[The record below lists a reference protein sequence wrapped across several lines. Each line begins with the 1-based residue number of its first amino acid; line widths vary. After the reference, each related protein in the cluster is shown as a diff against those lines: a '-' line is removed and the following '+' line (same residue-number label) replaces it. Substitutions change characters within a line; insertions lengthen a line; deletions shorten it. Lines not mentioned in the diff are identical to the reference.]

1 MEKIIISCLESRV
14 ETNRSIYARFLLGPF
29 KDDQAVTIATALR
42 RSLLSKVKSIAIT
55 AVHIQG
61 VTHEFSTI
69 VGVRESVLDLALNF
83 QQVVLRTQT
92 NKQKKISHAY
102 KSIIKPWFYRSF
114 NKASTTKKKF
124 LFSSIKGQAN
134 LMSRHEQNL
143 NFKMRSKTK
152 QNRILFNQDRD
163 AKPKVLQP
171 LFSSLVKEK
180 VQARVTSKLD
190 QALDQGG
197 AFSHIPP
204 ETAQIGY
211 LQVQG
216 PAVVYANDL
225 KLPVGVECVDPTQYI
240 ATLSTEG
247 LLVVKFVIDFDSSS
261 TSQKQVSFG
270 NNKEKVIGSV
280 GSDKQNGYENIAPI
294 QLLSKQNLGIIKF
307 QSKSDSKRFRSLPE
321 ATPTTN
327 NSNQLQSFV
336 QHSSISHSGL
346 RNTIFLDPIFD
357 SVFQVNYVIE
367 KDDLFNQPR
376 ERIVLE
382 LWTNGSVHP
391 RQALH
396 KASLSLVSTFSI
408 FRNVFHLD
416 SV

>member
-1 MEKIIISCLESRV
+1 MDQKWKKLSDAKQSFALTCLESRV
-14 ETNRSIYARFLLGPF
+14 EANRSIYARFLLGPF

-55 AVHIQG
+55 AIHIQG

-69 VGVRESVLDLALNF
+69 MGVRESVLDLALNF

-92 NKQKKISHAY
+92 KKQKKIFDAY
-102 KSIIKPWFYRSF
+102 KGITRPRYVKS
-114 NKASTTKKKF
+114 
-124 LFSSIKGQAN
+124 QAN
-134 LMSRHEQNL
+134 LSSYEQKDL
-143 NFKMRSKTK
+143 KIKK
-152 QNRILFNQDRD
+152 PLQNRVLFNQARN
-163 AKPKVLQP
+163 
-171 LFSSLVKEK
+171 LVKDK
-180 VQARVTSKLD
+180 VQARVTLGLD
-190 QALDQGG
+190 QSLHSDR
-197 AFSHIPP
+197 AFPHITP

-247 LLVVKFVIDFDSSS
+247 LLVVKFIIDVDRSHSPVS
-261 TSQKQVSFG
+261 AKLVLQSEANTQKQVPFN
-270 NNKEKVIGSV
+270 NNKEKLIGNSF
-280 GSDKQNGYENIAPI
+280 DKQNGYQNIAPI
-294 QLLSKQNLGIIKF
+294 HLPEQNLDITK
-307 QSKSDSKRFRSLPE
+307 QSKPDLKNLRPTPE
-321 ATPTTN
+321 SAPIPN
-327 NSNQLQSFV
+327 DDIEGLGYSHKLKSFV
-336 QHSSISHSGL
+336 HRSSMSHSGL

-396 KASLSLVSTFSI
+396 KASLSLISTFSL

>member
-1 MEKIIISCLESRV
+1 MDQKWKKLSDAKQSFALTCLESRV
-14 ETNRSIYARFLLGPF
+14 EANRSIYARFLLGPF

-55 AVHIQG
+55 AIHIQG

-69 VGVRESVLDLALNF
+69 MGVRESVLDLALNF

-92 NKQKKISHAY
+92 KKQKKIFNAY
-102 KSIIKPWFYRSF
+102 KGITRPRYVKS
-114 NKASTTKKKF
+114 
-124 LFSSIKGQAN
+124 QAN
-134 LMSRHEQNL
+134 LSSYEQKDL
-143 NFKMRSKTK
+143 KIKK
-152 QNRILFNQDRD
+152 PLQNRVLFNQARN
-163 AKPKVLQP
+163 
-171 LFSSLVKEK
+171 LVKDK
-180 VQARVTSKLD
+180 VQARATLGLD
-190 QALDQGG
+190 QSLHSDR
-197 AFSHIPP
+197 AFPHITP

-247 LLVVKFVIDFDSSS
+247 LLVVKFIIDVDRSHSSVREAN
-261 TSQKQVSFG
+261 TQKQVPFN
-270 NNKEKVIGSV
+270 NNKEKLIENSF
-280 GSDKQNGYENIAPI
+280 DKQNGYQNIAPI
-294 QLLSKQNLGIIKF
+294 HLPEQNLDIIK
-307 QSKSDSKRFRSLPE
+307 QSKPDLKNLRPTPE
-321 ATPTTN
+321 SAPIPNDNTEGLGY
-327 NSNQLQSFV
+327 SHKLKSFV
-336 QHSSISHSGL
+336 QRSSISHSGL

-396 KASLSLVSTFSI
+396 KASLSLISTFSL